1 MTTPMVN
8 TTSSGIWWVNP
19 TRKKIKKVLDKSRS
33 LCYNK
38 GTKKEEE
45 HKMFNMNQI
54 ADAEYEAKMAEV
66 QPEIWVEDWPDDL
79 WDE

>member
-1 MTTPMVN
+1 M
-8 TTSSGIWWVNP
+8 
-19 TRKKIKKVLDKSRS
+19 KIGVDKQPL

-45 HKMFNMNQI
+45 NKMFDMNQI
-54 ADAEYEAKMAEV
+54 ADAEYEEKMAEV
-66 QPEIWVEDWPDDL
+66 APEILVEDWPDDL